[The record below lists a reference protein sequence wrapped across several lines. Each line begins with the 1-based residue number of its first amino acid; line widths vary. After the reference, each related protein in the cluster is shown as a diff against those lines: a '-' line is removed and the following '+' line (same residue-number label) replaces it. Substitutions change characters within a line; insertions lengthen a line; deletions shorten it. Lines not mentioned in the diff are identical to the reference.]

1 MDPQSQ
7 KKSNT
12 KPNQKSKSKS
22 KSVSSKIKPMDVS
35 SDNQGG
41 YCNGVECFVL

>member
-7 KKSNT
+7 EKSNT
-12 KPNQKSKSKS
+12 KSKP

-35 SDNQGG
+35 SDNQGV